1 MEGLDRDLIVYASL
15 QVAFTSILAALGE
28 SRIDAYVSVSI
39 LIYFVSTTIQP
50 SIRKYSD
57 LRVLDALLI
66 ALFSLIVV
74 FRVLEILGYRMP
86 MVST

>member
-1 MEGLDRDLIVYASL
+1 VRGLERDLLVYASL
-15 QVAFTSILAALGE
+15 QVAFTSVLAALGE
-28 SRIDAYVSVSI
+28 TRVDAYVSVSI
-39 LIYFVSTTIQP
+39 LIYFVATTIQP
-50 SIRKYSD
+50 NIRRYSD

-74 FRVLEILGYRMP
+74 FRVLEILGYKVP

>member
-1 MEGLDRDLIVYASL
+1 VRGLDRDLLVYASL

-28 SRIDAYVSVSI
+28 ARIDAYVSVSI
-39 LIYFVSTTIQP
+39 LIYFVATTIQP

>member
-1 MEGLDRDLIVYASL
+1 VRGLDRDLVVYASL
-15 QVAFTSILAALGE
+15 QAAFTSILAALGE
-28 SRIDAYVSVSI
+28 ARIDAYVSVSI
-39 LIYFVSTTIQP
+39 LIYFVATTIQP

>member
-1 MEGLDRDLIVYASL
+1 MRGLDRDLLVYASL
-15 QVAFTSILAALGE
+15 QATFTSILATLGE
-28 SRIDAYVSVSI
+28 ARIDAYVSVSI
-39 LIYFVSTTIQP
+39 LIYFVATTIQP

-57 LRVLDALLI
+57 LRVLDAPLI

>member
-50 SIRKYSD
+50 SIREYSD

-74 FRVLEILGYRMP
+74 FRVLEILGYRIP

>member
-1 MEGLDRDLIVYASL
+1 VRGLDRDLLVYASL

-74 FRVLEILGYRMP
+74 LRVLEILGYRIP